1 MFDKKIDD
9 RENEAESESQE
20 LEKNTELDEITEM
33 DDTEGDANNAINKTT
48 STEKECLDSEDFVSK
63 KRNVCSE
70 SEPIPEKAVKK
81 HFCSQSSENTG
92 DATMIV
98 ELIKESNDR
107 IEKKLDASEQKII
120 ESIKNSYRNDP
131 VNTYQSKVNQTE
143 KNDEIFRRDLA
154 SCKDLDSLVICLH
167 ENQFTYDEE
176 SGIISCT
183 ICTSEEAIRRNV
195 NENNTGHF
203 KVNID
208 KYILEK
214 FTNPNQQ
221 PKTVSHLKSHI
232 AEHLFGAQGR
242 EKNAFH
248 QKLLERI
255 ETEHLAESKRQ
266 ARFYTAGMNLFRIR
280 YNEIM
285 QGNSYNSFESDI
297 LTAKL
302 NKCEVG
308 DVNHSRM
315 FARALT
321 KDIAAIKDIDLKQAL
336 SRKLDCTN
344 QRPPV
349 GMVMDTMTPNKRTG
363 QIHAIIVPVPSNPLS
378 DVMLA
383 SVMLEVP
390 PVTHH
395 DAAGL
400 GAMAKKVL
408 IGAGVRDSQLE
419 GVGWDGQYVLL
430 GVMKKLIELL
440 DIPGMDTD
448 TKRKWNITHM
458 WEPAHNIELATK
470 DIREMTTVF
479 DWFVEHISI
488 VNGIIQTLNI
498 GKGLEQCLTAAE
510 EQNRRLYRLTH
521 LSTTR
526 FSAYFERSL
535 SNFEKDFPVIVQALQ
550 TRSIESGEKD
560 AREHGSNSLK
570 KILTKTFIMV
580 NLGLIDI
587 YRLLGSYSC
596 LLQTIEQFPWTV
608 EQRLRELIQCFRDMS
623 TMKLNSAEEDD
634 EVTDVSAGIDQK
646 RWPRFF
652 QQVDSVLTEQ
662 YHGLSTELAVER
674 RRGRSA
680 ADMGSNDI
688 LLTVENRLT
697 SLCKNLADRIENRT
711 IKNEKYPIADIFQ
724 LIASCFELQ
733 DLLQTRV
740 DSVENYGVVELKKL
754 LKQACC
760 SQEITTNV
768 LNCTVRN
775 LQIKI
780 GGTVGLSRKS
790 HAQKCGAILL
800 RNSSVF
806 FRM

>member
-1 MFDKKIDD
+1 MPVKHKIIVSSNQHTLFQMFDKKIYD
-9 RENEAESESQE
+9 RENEVESESRE

-33 DDTEGDANNAINKTT
+33 DDTEGDATNAINKTT

-63 KRNVCSE
+63 KRNRRAE

-81 HFCSQSSENTG
+81 HFCSQSGENTG
-92 DATMIV
+92 DASMIV

-120 ESIKNSYRNDP
+120 E
-131 VNTYQSKVNQTE
+131 
-143 KNDEIFRRDLA
+143 
-154 SCKDLDSLVICLH
+154 
-167 ENQFTYDEE
+167 
-176 SGIISCT
+176 
-183 ICTSEEAIRRNV
+183 
-195 NENNTGHF
+195 
-203 KVNID
+203 
-208 KYILEK
+208 ILIEMILSTHARK
-214 FTNPNQQ
+214 Q
-221 PKTVSHLKSHI
+221 
-232 AEHLFGAQGR
+232 
-242 EKNAFH
+242 
-248 QKLLERI
+248 LERI

-266 ARFYTAGMNLFRIR
+266 ARSYTAGMNLFRIR

-308 DVNHSRM
+308 DENHSRM

-321 KDIAAIKDIDLKQAL
+321 KDIAAIMDIDLKQAL

-349 GMVMDTMTPNKRTG
+349 GM
-363 QIHAIIVPVPSNPLS
+363 
-378 DVMLA
+378 
-383 SVMLEVP
+383 LEVP

-400 GAMAKKVL
+400 AAMAKKVL
-408 IGAGVRDSQLE
+408 NGAGVKDSQLE

-430 GVMKKLIELL
+430 GVMEKLIELL

-448 TKRKWNITHM
+448 TKRKWITQM

-510 EQNRRLYRLTH
+510 EQNRRLYRLTN
-521 LSTTR
+521 LTTTR

-560 AREHGSNSLK
+560 AREHASNSLK
-570 KILTKTFIMV
+570 KILTRTFIMV

-596 LLQTIEQFPWTV
+596 LLQTVEQFPWTV
-608 EQRLRELIQCFRDMS
+608 EQ
-623 TMKLNSAEEDD
+623 
-634 EVTDVSAGIDQK
+634 
-646 RWPRFF
+646 
-652 QQVDSVLTEQ
+652 
-662 YHGLSTELAVER
+662 
-674 RRGRSA
+674 
-680 ADMGSNDI
+680 
-688 LLTVENRLT
+688 
-697 SLCKNLADRIENRT
+697 
-711 IKNEKYPIADIFQ
+711 
-724 LIASCFELQ
+724 
-733 DLLQTRV
+733 
-740 DSVENYGVVELKKL
+740 
-754 LKQACC
+754 
-760 SQEITTNV
+760 
-768 LNCTVRN
+768 
-775 LQIKI
+775 
-780 GGTVGLSRKS
+780 
-790 HAQKCGAILL
+790 
-800 RNSSVF
+800 
-806 FRM
+806 